1 MPSKRARPKGARGP
15 GMADL
20 FVKKQRTE
28 DLDVNFEA
36 SAVSAEGASASA
48 QAALAPESPAPVSPA
63 EEPHFEVPL
72 AETPLAQTAQPL
84 SEAASPSA
92 QAALDPEPPAL
103 PPPAKKPRVE
113 ALPQEPADQVALAK
127 EPSAQTPLCQ
137 ERLTPLTP
145 VAAALVPVGIALQPA
160 NDFEAIDIDTSLLD
174 LVRGVNL
181 QVEDR
186 LWVKQ
191 TQRACFVHF
200 NEFRVFNYCPNY
212 CPGFCLFCPGPFPDH
227 YGPRSFCPP
236 IILARVLQCFN
247 FCPNI
252 CPGRFPDG
260 SPPGQKFRT

>member
-1 MPSKRARPKGARGP
+1 MQGAGPSNRPTMPSKRARPKGARGP

-48 QAALAPESPAPVSPA
+48 QAALAPESPALVSPA

-72 AETPLAQTAQPL
+72 AETP
-84 SEAASPSA
+84 
-92 QAALDPEPPAL
+92 
-103 PPPAKKPRVE
+103 

>member
-48 QAALAPESPAPVSPA
+48 QAAFAPESPAPVSPA

-72 AETPLAQTAQPL
+72 AETP
-84 SEAASPSA
+84 
-92 QAALDPEPPAL
+92 
-103 PPPAKKPRVE
+103 